1 MRFNSIIGAFVFII
15 LASTLA
21 LFIFIQTRSFG
32 TLLSRVISDISERK
46 TNTIVNINNVKIS
59 FFPPGLELNKTSVK
73 KDFSD
78 GKRINAEL
86 GTIGLYFNLIEIED
100 RNLAFGEIKLSESV
114 IEYTDPNDSNESLD
128 KIDSNLINRIFG
140 FADNLPLR
148 IDTLIIENTKFITSH
163 EILDARRLKLFKKG
177 GAFTARFHL
186 SNIKPFHE
194 EESLVDEAWG
204 DIVIGKKNIDLR
216 RLKVQHDVH
225 TLLLK
230 GNIKNYPLLKG
241 ARASLNGEASIYL
254 NSLKRIEQ
262 FPDTVD
268 IESGVAMVNFNIN
281 LNKDDF
287 EGEARV
293 NIRDL
298 KSNYIHAESISS
310 NVSLQNK
317 KILVS
322 QFQLLN
328 DKESASLRYPV
339 IVADLNSNQ
348 LLPEVLRVKTQNLSI
363 NNVLRFLGP
372 SFNIM
377 KGQLTGNVSLN
388 YRDKDFYFRPADG
401 FKINNLGLIV
411 GDEKPFQVLM
421 VEEAVLGNAELAVV
435 NKEFQISSLVNL
447 KHSILEVD
455 GFVNKDEV
463 RFSVTDAKVNLLD
476 FGNIANI
483 DLVGE
488 GRLSIDVVGP
498 LDDTEL
504 KFNGKM
510 NDFGVLGYQLGAS
523 DIDLGLSLKD
533 ANVVIRRLESIFGK
547 TALSGSGVI
556 NYRNLDIALGIN
568 APQAYFQDI
577 RQILHPIFSKLDFLP
592 EDLEFKSR
600 IDAYIFGKTKLSEL
614 RVKSDV
620 KFHDLVA
627 FGETLDKGSMNV
639 ELINEEVRLKN
650 IEASKGKGTLRSSFS
665 YKIPK
670 NTFTTKIDWDN
681 LALSSF
687 NIARNL
693 KLNLDSE
700 ISGNVTGKGNT
711 DNYLMRLENRFND
724 TRSPNYTFEDSLIKM
739 EIMPQRF
746 SGVINLLG
754 STITSN
760 FDYSIDPA
768 TKSHIELNLD
778 VQNLKPVAVAILGQH
793 IEGEKFDGKL
803 KFSTKSSFRHGFS
816 DVNLRASIDQA
827 KLNHEGFK
835 LDYESN
841 EPELIIADSVI
852 KKWSLNIQQPDIFV
866 ATKGRGTFGKE
877 VSLINEVHF
886 NAKVLE
892 ILFSQILSAEG
903 FSRNI
908 LRVEGNRNNYSASIS
923 SRADDLS
930 FTVENSPFPINN
942 LKYSLD
948 FNDNRLNITEFV
960 TTLENGKIT
969 VMGDVFF
976 DEGSPDINLKYQL
989 DRAEVPVLGKSVVN
1003 VSGEGIILGNN
1014 PPYSVGGELI
1024 INKAL
1029 IVNELNEFNSRS
1041 SAIGQVRFL
1050 PKNQESPFGKYFNL
1064 NLNVK
1069 IENPISITNSMMD
1082 VALLGEM
1089 RLNGNPLRPRAEGRL
1104 YAPINSSRIFFKN
1117 NEYFISSA
1125 DINFSPKKEITN
1137 PDFDIQAVTNISSY
1151 RVIAKAYGDLERFN
1165 FDLTSDPSLP
1175 RNSILSLIA
1184 FGYTDEIQSSLT
1196 QGEQQNLTQVGVG
1209 SFVFDRFKIS
1219 DILNKQFGLQVNL
1232 GTVFEQS
1239 QTDSMLAGRS
1249 QEGQGTI
1256 GRTRSATKIEL
1267 KKRLDEALTLSVSST
1282 MGGSIG
1288 QRQSMNLTYSL
1299 NKKVQLEGVYELR
1312 TNAEGEEDIIDNS
1325 IGGDLK
1331 FRWTFK

>member
-1 MRFNSIIGAFVFII
+1 MRFNSVIGAFLFVI

-32 TLLSRVISDISERK
+32 SLLSRVISDISERK
-46 TNTIVNINNVKIS
+46 TNTIVNINNIELS
-59 FFPPGLELNKTSVK
+59 FFPPGLELNKTTVK
-73 KDFSD
+73 KELSD
-78 GKRINAEL
+78 GKSIDAEL

-114 IEYTDPNDSNESLD
+114 IEYTDPNKSKESLEEIESSLID
-128 KIDSNLINRIFG
+128 KIFG

-148 IDTLIIENTKFITSH
+148 IDTLIIENTKFITTH
-163 EILDARRLKLFKKG
+163 EIVDVRRLKLFKKNET
-177 GAFTARFHL
+177 FTARFHL
-186 SNIKPFHE
+186 SNIKPVE
-194 EESLVDEAWG
+194 DTDSLIDEAWG

-216 RLKVQHDVH
+216 RLKIQHDVH

-230 GNIKNYPLLKG
+230 GDVKNYPLIKG
-241 ARASLNGEASIYL
+241 ASATLNGEASVFL
-254 NSLKRIEQ
+254 NGLKRFEQ
-262 FPDTVD
+262 FPDAID
-268 IESGVAMVNFNIN
+268 IQSGSAIVNFNLN

-293 NIRDL
+293 NVRDL
-298 KSNYIHAESISS
+298 KSNYIHAKSISS
-310 NVSLQNK
+310 RISLQNK
-317 KILVS
+317 KVLVS
-322 QFQLLN
+322 EFKLKN
-328 DKESASLRYPV
+328 GKESASLLYPA
-339 IVADLNSNQ
+339 IVADLRSKQYLN
-348 LLPEVLRVKTQNLSI
+348 EVIRLNTQDLSI

-377 KGQLTGNVSLN
+377 KGRLTGKISVNHKDN
-388 YRDKDFYFRPADG
+388 DFYFRPVDG
-401 FKINNLGLIV
+401 FKIKKLGLVV
-411 GDEKPFQVLM
+411 GEEKPFQILM
-421 VEEAVLGNAELAVV
+421 IEEAMLKNAELAVI
-435 NKEFQISSLVNL
+435 NNEFQISSQIDLNRT
-447 KHSILEVD
+447 SLEVD
-455 GFVNKDEV
+455 GFVNKNEV
-463 RFSVTDAKVNLLD
+463 RFSVTDGKVNLSD

-510 NDFGVLGYQLGAS
+510 NNFGVLGYQLGTS

-533 ANVVIRRLESIFGK
+533 ANVVIRRLESVFGK

-568 APQAYFQDI
+568 APLAYFQDI
-577 RQILHPIFSKLDFLP
+577 RQIMYPIFSKLDFLP

-600 IDAYIFGKTKLSEL
+600 IDAYIFGKTRLSEL

-620 KFHDLVA
+620 KFHDLA
-627 FGETLDKGSMNV
+627 AYGETLDKGSMNL
-639 ELINEEVRLKN
+639 EFINEEVKLRN
-650 IEASKGKGTLRSSFS
+650 IEASKGKGTLRGSFA
-665 YKIPK
+665 YKTTK
-670 NTFTTKIDWDN
+670 NTFTSKFDWDD

-687 NIARNL
+687 NFARSL
-693 KLNLDSE
+693 KLNFDSD
-700 ISGNVTGKGNT
+700 ISGKLAGSGSASS
-711 DNYLMRLENRFND
+711 YLLKVENRFND
-724 TRSPNYTFEDSLIKM
+724 TRSPDYTFEDSLIKM
-739 EIMPQRF
+739 EVMPQRY
-746 SGVINLLG
+746 SGDLNLLG
-754 STITSN
+754 NTFQSS
-760 FDYSIDPA
+760 FDYSTDPTKRSKID
-768 TKSHIELNLD
+768 LNID
-778 VQNLKPVAVAILGQH
+778 VQELKPLAVAILGQH
-793 IEGEKFDGKL
+793 VEGEKFSGKL
-803 KFSTKSSFRHGFS
+803 KFSAKSNLRHGFS
-816 DVNLRASIDQA
+816 DVNLRASIDQV
-827 KLNHEGFK
+827 KLNHEEFK
-835 LDYESN
+835 LDYESK
-841 EPELIIADSVI
+841 EPELVITDSVI
-852 KKWSLNIQQPDIFV
+852 KKWNLNIQQPDLFV

-877 VSLINEVHF
+877 ISLVNEVHF
-886 NAKVLE
+886 NAKLLE
-892 ILFSQILSAEG
+892 ILFAPILSAEG

-908 LRVEGNRNNYSASIS
+908 LRVDGNGNSYSASIS
-923 SRADDLS
+923 SRAEDLS

-942 LKYSLD
+942 LKYALD
-948 FNDNRLNITEFV
+948 FHDNRLNITEFE
-960 TTLENGKIT
+960 TTLENGRILL
-969 VMGDVFF
+969 MGDVFF

-989 DRAEVPVLGKSVVN
+989 DRAEIPVLGKSVIN

-1041 SAIGQVRFL
+1041 SALGQVRFL
-1050 PKNQESPFGKYFNL
+1050 PKNQESPFGKFFNL
-1064 NLNVK
+1064 NLNIK
-1069 IENPISITNSMMD
+1069 IDNPVSISNSMMD
-1082 VALLGEM
+1082 VGLLGEM
-1089 RLNGNPLRPRAEGRL
+1089 RLNGNPIRPRAEGRL

-1117 NEYFISSA
+1117 NEYFITSA

-1137 PDFDIQAVTNISSY
+1137 PDFDIQAVTTISSY